1 MLKVSNCSRGRVIF
15 VFEVRSRTELA
26 KRFES
31 A

>member
-1 MLKVSNCSRGRVIF
+1 MKASICSIERVDF

-26 KRFES
+26 KIFEG